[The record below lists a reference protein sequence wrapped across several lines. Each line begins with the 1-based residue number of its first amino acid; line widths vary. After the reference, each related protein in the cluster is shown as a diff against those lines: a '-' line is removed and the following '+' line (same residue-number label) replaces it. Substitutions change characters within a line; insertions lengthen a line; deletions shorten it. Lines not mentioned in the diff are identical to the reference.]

1 MSAVRTLDVRALR
14 PTLDAVGTGRTA
26 ALRVVGLS
34 AATLERDL
42 RLPGA
47 TTDALWQA
55 AVDHSDADLPLRI
68 AQTVGPSSYGH
79 LTYLLAAAPTVGDA
93 LRGLCRH
100 YGPLLGDTTAHHI
113 EPSPHRARLTVASF
127 HPRPACVNLFSVAVI
142 ARFVWQHAG
151 VRPRR
156 AFLGPTIAPAQQR
169 TARAS
174 LGCPIDTRSSAL
186 GLEYEA
192 KDLHVP
198 LRTADPQLQRLLE
211 DHARWRGIAETTMQA
226 RVEATIA
233 AQGPTAGLPCSDVA
247 AALGLSV
254 RTLRRRLAAERTSFQ
269 SVLDGTLRRAALE
282 LLGQRTVDEAAS
294 VLGYADGSAF
304 RRAHRRWFGSS
315 PRSLS
320 PAASRSR

>member
-1 MSAVRTLDVRALR
+1 MGAS
-14 PTLDAVGTGRTA
+14 RTA

-34 AATLERDL
+34 AATLQQEL

-55 AVDHSDADLPLRI
+55 AVDHSDGDLPLRV
-68 AQTVGPSSYGH
+68 AQTVGPASYGH
-79 LTYLLAAAPTVGDA
+79 LTYLLAASPTVGDA

-100 YGPLLGDTTAHHI
+100 YGPLLGDTTAHRV
-113 EPSPHRARLTVASF
+113 ESSPHRARLTVASF
-127 HPRPACVNLFSVAVI
+127 HPRPACVNLFSVAVV
-142 ARFVWQHAG
+142 ASFVWQHAG

-156 AFLGPTIAPAQQR
+156 AFLGPTVAPAQQR
-169 TARAS
+169 AARAC
-174 LGCPIDTRSSAL
+174 LGCPIDRRSPTL
-186 GLEYEA
+186 GLEYETH
-192 KDLHVP
+192 DLRAP

-211 DHARWRGIAETTMQA
+211 EHARWRDDAETTMQA
-226 RVEATIA
+226 RVEATIS

-247 AALGLSV
+247 AALGLSA

-269 SVLDGTLRRAALE
+269 SVLDDMLRRAALE
-282 LLGQRTVDEAAS
+282 LLGRRTVDEAAS
-294 VLGYADGSAF
+294 ILGYADGSAF
-304 RRAHRRWFGSS
+304 RRAHRRWLGNS